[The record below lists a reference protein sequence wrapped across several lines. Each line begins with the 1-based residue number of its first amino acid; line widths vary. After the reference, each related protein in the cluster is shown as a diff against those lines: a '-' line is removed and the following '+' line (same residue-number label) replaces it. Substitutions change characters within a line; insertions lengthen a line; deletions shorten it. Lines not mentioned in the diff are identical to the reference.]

1 MRLARATSLATLA
14 LLLCATHRQAPAQG
28 FQLNEI
34 GTCAMTRGSA
44 ATAATCGDPSVIYW
58 NPAAAV
64 TLAGWSAYA
73 GAAAVAVSGSFT
85 ADTSGRLDK
94 ANAATEFPPH
104 LFVNY
109 ADRGGRWAVGL
120 GAYVPYGLT
129 SQWHDDFP
137 GRFTALKAS
146 LRTIYI
152 QPNFAYRFAP
162 GWSIGGGPV
171 FGHSTVELRQSID
184 LATQVAVI
192 RAGVPITFGM
202 LGVPARTEF
211 ARAKLKGSATAWG
224 FNVGIHGALT
234 PNLELGIRYLSQL
247 TFDYD
252 DADATFDQISTGL
265 VIADG
270 NPFDDVEG
278 GTPLDALLAGQF
290 VAGAPLSAR
299 KVTTRIK
306 HPAQLQVGLGYSG
319 ITNTVLSAGASWSMF
334 SSFDELPVDFQG
346 TNAPPD
352 RVLIEDYDNTW
363 SLRAGVEHAFAI
375 GIKGRAGFNFIHS
388 PAPDLTVTP
397 LLPDMNRK
405 NYTVGIGVPLS
416 PRYTLDAGY
425 LRVDTDGRRG
435 RIVERASGTGIAPM
449 DVETAAQ
456 LNSGFYTLNA
466 NVFSLSIRANF

>member
-1 MRLARATSLATLA
+1 MASLVILILSGTSASLSG
-14 LLLCATHRQAPAQG
+14 QG

-44 ATAATCGDPSVIYW
+44 ATGVTCGDPSVIYW

-64 TLAGWSAYA
+64 TIPGWSAYA
-73 GAAAVAVSGSFT
+73 GLAAIAVSGSFT
-85 ADTSGRLDK
+85 ADTTGRLDQ
-94 ANAATEFPPH
+94 ANPPVEFPPH

-109 ADRGGRWAVGL
+109 ADPGGRWAVGV

-146 LRTIYI
+146 LQTVYV

-171 FGHSTVELRQSID
+171 IGYSRVELRQSID
-184 LATQVAVI
+184 LAEQL
-192 RAGVPITFGM
+192 VPGAPPGTTFGV
-202 LGVPARTEF
+202 LGFPARTEF
-211 ARAKLKGSATAWG
+211 ARAKLKGSATALG

-234 PNLELGIRYLSQL
+234 PNLEFGVRYLSQL
-247 TFDYD
+247 NFDYD
-252 DADATFDQISTGL
+252 DADATFSQVSTGL
-265 VIADG
+265 ELPAG
-270 NPFDDVEG
+270 NPLGFPAGTKLDD
-278 GTPLDALLAGQF
+278 LLSVQF
-290 VAGAPLSAR
+290 ASGAPLSAR
-299 KVTTRIK
+299 GVSTRIK
-306 HPAQLQVGLGYSG
+306 HPAQLQADLGYTG
-319 ITNTVLSAGASWSMF
+319 LTNTVISLGVAWTGF
-334 SSFDELPVDFQG
+334 SSFDRLPVDFKG
-346 TNAPPD
+346 SNPPPD
-352 RVLIEDYDNTW
+352 RELIEEYDDSW
-363 SLRAGVEHAFAI
+363 SIRTGIEHAFAI
-375 GIKGRAGFNFIHS
+375 GIKGRAGFNYIHT
-388 PAPDLTVTP
+388 PAPDITVTP

-405 NYTVGIGVPLS
+405 NYTLGVGIPLS

-435 RIVERASGTGIAPM
+435 RIVERTQGSGIAPTT
-449 DVETAAQ
+449 VGGVTAAQ

>member
-1 MRLARATSLATLA
+1 MRLASATSFAA
-14 LLLCATHRQAPAQG
+14 VLLLLSGTSRPMAAQG

-44 ATAATCGDPSVIYW
+44 ATGATCGDPSVIDW

-64 TLAGWSAYA
+64 TLPGWSAYA
-73 GAAAVAVSGSFT
+73 GAAAISVSGSFT
-85 ADTSGRLDK
+85 ADTTGRLDK

-109 ADRGGRWAVGL
+109 ADRGGRWAVGI

-129 SQWHDDFP
+129 SQWHDDFA

-146 LRTIYI
+146 LQTVYV

-184 LATQVAVI
+184 LATQVAGAN
-192 RAGVPITFGM
+192 AGGPITFGM
-202 LGVPARTEF
+202 LGIPARTEF
-211 ARAKLKGSATAWG
+211 ARANLKGSATAWG
-224 FNVGIHGALT
+224 FNVGVHGALT
-234 PNLELGIRYLSQL
+234 PNLELGVRYLSQL
-247 TFDYD
+247 SFDYD
-252 DADATFDQISTGL
+252 DADATFAQIPTGL

-270 NPFDDVEG
+270 NPLPGVDG
-278 GTPLDALLAGQF
+278 GTPLDALLALQFATGQ
-290 VAGAPLSAR
+290 PLSAR
-299 KVTTRIK
+299 KVATRIK

-319 ITNTVLSAGASWSMF
+319 ITNTVLSAAVSWSMF
-334 SSFDELPVDFQG
+334 SSFDKLPVDFQG
-346 TNAPPD
+346 SNPPPD
-352 RVLIEDYDNTW
+352 RVLIEDYNNSW

-375 GIKGRAGFNFIHS
+375 GIKGRAGFNFIRT
-388 PAPDLTVTP
+388 PAPDITVTP

-435 RIVERASGTGIAPM
+435 RIVERSSGTGSVPM
-449 DVETAAQ
+449 SAETASQ

-466 NVFSLSIRANF
+466 NVFSLSVRANF

>member
-1 MRLARATSLATLA
+1 MRLASATSFAAVL
-14 LLLCATHRQAPAQG
+14 LLLCGTSRPTAAQG

-44 ATAATCGDPSVIYW
+44 ATGATCGDPSVIYW

-64 TLAGWSAYA
+64 TLPGWSAYA
-73 GAAAVAVSGSFT
+73 GAAAISVSGSFT
-85 ADTSGRLDK
+85 ADTTGRLDK

-109 ADRGGRWAVGL
+109 ADRGGRWAVGI

-129 SQWHDDFP
+129 SQWHDDFA

-146 LRTIYI
+146 LQTVYV

-184 LATQVAVI
+184 LASQVASGG
-192 RAGVPITFGM
+192 AGVPITFGM

-211 ARAKLKGSATAWG
+211 ARARLKGSATAWG

-234 PNLELGIRYLSQL
+234 PNLEVGVRYLSQI

-252 DADATFDQISTGL
+252 DADATFAQIPTGL

-270 NPFDDVEG
+270 NPLGVDG
-278 GTPLDALLAGQF
+278 GTPFDALLAGQF
-290 VAGAPLSAR
+290 ATGAPLSAR
-299 KVTTRIK
+299 KVATRIK
-306 HPAQLQVGLGYSG
+306 HPAQLQLGLGYSG
-319 ITNTVLSAGASWSMF
+319 ITNTVLSGAVSWSMF
-334 SSFDELPVDFQG
+334 SSFDVLPVDFQG
-346 TNAPPD
+346 ANPPPD
-352 RVLIEDYDNTW
+352 RVLIEDYHNSW

-375 GIKGRAGFNFIHS
+375 GIKGRAGFNFIRT
-388 PAPDLTVTP
+388 PAPDITVTP

-435 RIVERASGTGIAPM
+435 RIVERSAGTGPVPM
-449 DVETAAQ
+449 AAETASQ

-466 NVFSLSIRANF
+466 NVFSLSVRANF